1 MAGAT
6 GLIYY
11 NLLRLPWET
20 LIGPEMTDRYTLR
33 AILPVLSGHWMHCT
47 LLGFLGCGGRG
58 EGEIGRAR
66 EVRRPNWEKRERWED
81 GRRKA
86 KDRERAKREC
96 GSLNKEMCESGGRLL
111 RWFWQR

>member
-47 LLGFLGCGGRG
+47 LLGFFRVWRERGGR
-58 EGEIGRAR
+58 
-66 EVRRPNWEKRERWED
+66 
-81 GRRKA
+81 
-86 KDRERAKREC
+86 DRESKR
-96 GSLNKEMCESGGRLL
+96 G
-111 RWFWQR
+111 